1 MSILTRIGIKNTYE
15 ITWRIAL
22 SADGRALKAVSV
34 TDSTWTISWLW
45 ILQSTFFFFPTWP
58 ALHHP
63 NLLVEE
69 RRFPFLSD
77 PMGDVVLNSQCVL
90 CNRCEDVTEGDDIT
104 HGWWLNTSLG
114 LPKCTQKTV
123 ERRSG
128 DERTFLMLHL
138 GVCCYHSRQ
147 ILILGKMNV

>member
-1 MSILTRIGIKNTYE
+1 MGGLFKGSLCHRLNVNFFL
-15 ITWRIAL
+15 AL
-22 SADGRALKAVSV
+22 NFTEHL
-34 TDSTWTISWLW
+34 
-45 ILQSTFFFFPTWP
+45 FFFPTWP

-69 RRFPFLSD
+69 SRFSFLSD

-123 ERRSG
+123 GRRSG
-128 DERTFLMLHL
+128 DERTFFMFHL
-138 GVCCYHSRQ
+138 GVCCYHPRQ
-147 ILILGKMNV
+147 ILILGKMNVQNGRIDIW